1 MVTWGHYMPPLSA
14 IGLRDV
20 YLVVDLVSQSDLVI
34 QSDLV
39 SQSVLVSKSD
49 LVTS

>member
-20 YLVVDLVSQSDLVI
+20 CLVVDLVRQLANQS
-34 QSDLV
+34 V
-39 SQSVLVSKSD
+39 SQ
-49 LVTS
+49 T